1 MKSLL
6 TIVLACALLGTYA
19 QNGLRP
25 QEQIEAIRKG
35 KSPFIRLALFP
46 SNSVL
51 EDAELPLAQGL
62 TFQESVAQNLLR
74 HPHPVIE
81 IDLPVRGEIV
91 TLELY
96 RVEWLSEDY
105 SLKLADPRHGLN
117 ESNDGLH
124 YRGVVKGKP
133 GSIASLS
140 IYGNEVLG
148 MISTLETGNLTLAKY
163 QSKQN
168 KIKDLHVLY
177 SEDYIPEKHDF
188 NCYTPDGQRGY
199 SAQELEN
206 TPNLRTANNCV
217 NLYLEVDYDVF
228 LDKGGLDATKR
239 YVEAVFNQ
247 TATLYANEGI
257 KLNLSQLYVWNTTSP
272 YSEYDAYGL
281 LSQFKNK
288 RAGQIKGDAGMLLS
302 YKGGGG
308 IAVVDG
314 LCDPFNLGY
323 AGIGKSYNAVP
334 AYSFTVMV
342 LTHELGHIL
351 GSHHTHACVWNGNNT
366 AIDGCPGFT
375 DGGCAT
381 PAVPKQGGTIMS
393 YCHITQYGIN
403 FALGFGLQPGNII
416 RNRIASAPCMS
427 GCTTITPPPSCRD
440 ITFTLILDDY
450 GNEITYEILDAT
462 NAVVDRGGPYGI
474 RSNGQKIQKKL
485 CLPAGCYK
493 LRVLDSRGDGL
504 CCRYGNGSFSLV
516 DNEGKVLAEGSA
528 FTRETATSFCIDN
541 LGRKVN
547 DLPPPPPPVSTV
559 GCIDVNF
566 NNFNVLSF
574 GESQDQ
580 GTSSIVENGKVLV
593 LNGNAWK
600 AVQLNQTIT
609 ANTVLEFEFRST
621 QKSEIHGIGFDND
634 LAINT
639 YYTFQLA
646 GTQVWGYQEFNTYT
660 GFGSWKK
667 YIIPVGQKYTGE
679 TKYLFFAND
688 NDENLTAGNSQ
699 FRNVKIYE
707 TKPCLLL
714 NELYPE
720 HQPSPQVLVSPNPAH
735 QIVNLQLDYF
745 PSGHYQVQVLDLL
758 GKMIYRKNID
768 HHQGNPVLDFPV
780 ANLPNGMYIYQ
791 VKGKSLQQSGKFMVE
806 HSK

>member
-1 MKSLL
+1 M
-6 TIVLACALLGTYA
+6 LACALMGTYA
-19 QNGLRP
+19 QTGLRP
-25 QEQIEAIRKG
+25 QEQIDALRKG

-51 EDAELPLAQGL
+51 EDVELPLAQGL

-74 HPHPVIE
+74 HPHPFIE
-81 IDLPVRGEIV
+81 VDLPVQGERV

-96 RVEWLSEDY
+96 RVELSSEEY
-105 SLKLADPRHGLN
+105 TLKLADPTRGPNERTGGLY
-117 ESNDGLH
+117 
-124 YRGVVKGKP
+124 YRGVVKEKP

-140 IYGNEVLG
+140 IYGDEVLG
-148 MISTLETGNLTLAKY
+148 MISTVETGNLTLAKY
-163 QSKQN
+163 QSKLN
-168 KIKDLHVLY
+168 KVKGLHVLY
-177 SEDYIPEKHDF
+177 PEDQIPERHDF
-188 NCYTPDGQRGY
+188 HCYTPDGQRGY
-199 SAQELEN
+199 SAKELEN
-206 TPNLRTANNCV
+206 TPNLRAANNCV

-228 LDKGGLDATKR
+228 LDKGGLDATTR
-239 YVEAVFNQ
+239 YIQAVFNQ

-281 LSQFKNK
+281 LNQFKNK
-288 RAGQIKGDAGMLLS
+288 RAGQIKGDAGMLIS

-323 AGIGKSYNAVP
+323 AGIGKSYSVAP

-403 FALGFGLQPGNII
+403 FSLGFGLQPGNLI

-427 GCTTITPPPSCRD
+427 DCQILPPPPLCGEV
-440 ITFTLILDDY
+440 TFTLTLDNY
-450 GNEITYEILDAT
+450 GNETSYEILDAS
-462 NAVVDRGGPYGI
+462 NAVVDRGGPYAI
-474 RSNGQKIQKKL
+474 KSNGLKIQKKL
-485 CLPAGCYK
+485 CLPAGCYT

-504 CCRYGNGSFSLV
+504 CCNFGNGSFSLL
-516 DNEGKVLAEGSA
+516 DSDAKILAEGGR
-528 FTRETATSFCIDN
+528 FTREAVTPFCIDN
-541 LGRKVN
+541 LGRKVT
-547 DLPPPPPPVSTV
+547 DVPPPPPPPINTA
-559 GCIDVNF
+559 GCINVNF
-566 NNFNVLSF
+566 NTLNVQTF

-580 GTSSIVENGKVLV
+580 GTSSIIENGNGLV

-600 AVQLNQTIT
+600 AIQLDRTIT

-621 QKSEIHGIGFDND
+621 QKAEIHGIGFDND

-639 YYTFQLA
+639 YYTFQLG
-646 GTQVWGYQEFNTYT
+646 GTQVWGYQEFNTYV
-660 GFGSWKK
+660 GYGSWKK

-688 NDENLTAGNSQ
+688 NDENLTAGNAQ

-707 TKPCLLL
+707 TKPCSSIL
-714 NELYPE
+714 NGL
-720 HQPSPQVLVSPNPAH
+720 QPAPQVLASPNPAH
-735 QIVNLQLDYF
+735 QQLNLQLDYF
-745 PSGHYQVQVLDLL
+745 PPGHYQVQVLDLL
-758 GKMIYRKNID
+758 GKIIGSKKID
-768 HHQGNPVLDFPV
+768 HIMGSPVLHFPI
-780 ANLPNGMYIYQ
+780 ADLPSGMYIYQ